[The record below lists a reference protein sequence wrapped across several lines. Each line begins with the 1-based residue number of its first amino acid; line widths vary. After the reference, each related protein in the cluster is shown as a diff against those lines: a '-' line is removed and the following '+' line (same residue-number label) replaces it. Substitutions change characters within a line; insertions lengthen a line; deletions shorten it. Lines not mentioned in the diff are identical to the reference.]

1 MRHHV
6 ILKRRLFV
14 RVIVAVIGLSAS
26 ETVSYGQMQRIVDFG
41 LVSGQC
47 ALLRAGKILPVD
59 ISFEVAR
66 LNLIAVHLALMVGP
80 SAAYDLHALS
90 FLYLTS
96 DFRMQ
101 GVAQH

>member
-1 MRHHV
+1 
-6 ILKRRLFV
+6 
-14 RVIVAVIGLSAS
+14 
-26 ETVSYGQMQRIVDFG
+26 MQRIVDLG

-59 ISFEVAR
+59 IAFEVAR
-66 LNLIAVHLALMVGP
+66 LDLIAVHLALMVGP

-90 FLYLTS
+90 FRYLTS